1 MLHFYTLAIVTTV
14 DHCCRTA
21 FKFIWFAH
29 TLNYILCGNVKWFFV
44 CFALHCIKYRIVLH
58 CIVFCGSVRCGAA
71 RHNAVQNRAECYII
85 FRAGIVFLL
94 ALGYVID
101 AESIFAVPLTQ

>member
-1 MLHFYTLAIVTTV
+1 MVFCLFCSALYKVSYCI
-14 DHCCRTA
+14 
-21 FKFIWFAH
+21 
-29 TLNYILCGNVKWFFV
+29 
-44 CFALHCIKYRIVLH
+44 ALHCILW
-58 CIVFCGSVRCGAA
+58 FGAVRCGAA